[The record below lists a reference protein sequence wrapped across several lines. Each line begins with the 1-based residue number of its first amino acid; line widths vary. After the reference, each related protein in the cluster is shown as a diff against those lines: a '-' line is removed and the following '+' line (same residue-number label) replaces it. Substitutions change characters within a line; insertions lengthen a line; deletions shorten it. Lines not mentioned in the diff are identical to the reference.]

1 MFSITV
7 IAFVAKNGWL
17 GLISFADE
25 LDFERYDTTVGI
37 PTNLQDGLYVLQLAM
52 LVGNGGAPYFSCAKL
67 HITGGNTAFS
77 CQSNELPVLYN
88 CFRSNSGRKLSD
100 SGLYEGTTKFLCL
113 ITRSFLTL
121 TKI

>member
-1 MFSITV
+1 MTV
-7 IAFVAKNGWL
+7 IAAVEINDWL

-37 PTNLQDGLYVLQLAM
+37 PTNLEDGLYVLQLAM

-77 CQSNELPVLYN
+77 CQSNDLPVLYS
-88 CFRSNSGRKLSD
+88 CFRSNSGRKLDDSD
-100 SGLYEGTTKFLCL
+100 LYEGTIKFLCL
-113 ITRSFLTL
+113 ITRRFPVL
-121 TKI
+121 TKK